1 MSKHVQMDFLF
12 NWFRVPITR
21 KFVSNSDYLQEL
33 KAIADSGG
41 RITVIEVVNSGYKIT
56 TTSVCHQRKSG
67 N

>member
-1 MSKHVQMDFLF
+1 MDFLF

-21 KFVSNSDYLQEL
+21 KFVSNGDYLQEL

-56 TTSVCHQRKSG
+56 TTSVCQQRKRR